1 MSCNRKSAPIAQAES
16 DEINGGLRDILKGYN
31 DRDYAA
37 INLHRQTVRQAL
49 ERDDDV
55 VRILFGGSVERNT
68 YVKGLSDV
76 DALVI
81 VNDSKLSSL
90 LPQNAIE
97 YMEDLIQRRLPN
109 TEIRSGDL
117 AVTVTYSDG
126 VEMQFLPAI
135 ERKGGVRIA
144 DPARNQWGNVVH
156 PDRFRARLTKV
167 NQDNGGRVIPVIKL
181 AKGLAARVIRNDG
194 EKIQGYHMESMAILA
209 FRNYQGPTDLRS
221 MFMHFCESATKTV
234 LNPIKDLTKQ
244 SRYVDEYM
252 GDAGSRRR
260 KRASKNFR
268 KMLNRFGA
276 CRSGRHLERLFG

>member
-1 MSCNRKSAPIAQAES
+1 MSCNRKSAPITQAQIN
-16 DEINGGLRDILKGYN
+16 EINGGLRDILKEYN

-117 AVTVTYSDG
+117 AVTATYSDD

-135 ERKGGVRIA
+135 ERKDGIRIA
-144 DPARNQWGNVVH
+144 DPARNRWSDVVH

-181 AKGLAARVIRNDG
+181 AKGLAAQVIRNDG
-194 EKIQGYHMESMAILA
+194 EKIQGYHMEAMAILA
-209 FRNYQGPTDLRS
+209 FRNYQGPPDLRS
-221 MFMHFCESATKTV
+221 MLIHFCKSATKTV

-252 GDAGSRRR
+252 GRAGSSKR
-260 KRASKNFR
+260 KRASKNFQR
-268 KMLNRFGA
+268 MLNRFSHCKSRRDLDA
-276 CRSGRHLERLFG
+276 LFG